1 MSKHDRNP
9 NGLLKKLIPVIIC
22 IVILVVMAIILNN
35 EDQKPEQR
43 GTVSGDFYQDNF
55 IEVNGQKYAEKKDLL
70 PILLIGYDKSE
81 NSAGYGY
88 RNGGQSDFMLLLVLD
103 EESKTIHR
111 LQLERDTMTE
121 VKVLSVLGKDAG
133 TNTLQLCLSHGY
145 GNVPEECNKRTVEA
159 VSHLLQ
165 GIDIQFYIAM
175 NLDGIPVLND
185 AIGGVDVLIEDDFTG
200 VDDTLIQG
208 QIIHLEGL
216 HATNFVRTRKSIGKG
231 TNEERMR
238 RHRTYLEAA
247 STQLRKNIASDKS
260 WINTFLA
267 DTNDIL
273 ETNLSRGRLINEV
286 NRAKEYDILPVETFT
301 GEYKIGRDGYME
313 FHPDQDSILSWVL
326 NTFYTRVPER

>member
-1 MSKHDRNP
+1 M
-9 NGLLKKLIPVIIC
+9 V
-22 IVILVVMAIILNN
+22 IILNN
-35 EDQKPEQR
+35 EDQETEQR
-43 GTVSGDFYQDNF
+43 GTISANFYQDEM
-55 IEVNGQKYAEKKDLL
+55 IEVNGQKYAEKKNLL

-103 EESKTIHR
+103 EDSKTIHR

-145 GNVPEECNKRTVEA
+145 GNVPEECNNRTVEA

-165 GIDIQFYIAM
+165 GIDIPFYIAM

-200 VDDTLIQG
+200 TDDTLIQG
-208 QIIHLEGL
+208 QTVHLEGA
-216 HATNFVRTRKSIGKG
+216 HATAYIRARMSVGEG

-247 STQLRKNIASDKS
+247 STQLRKNVAADKS
-260 WINTFLA
+260 WINKFLA
-267 DTNDIL
+267 DTSDVL

-286 NRAKEYDILPVETFT
+286 NRAKDYDILPVATFT

-313 FHPDQDSILSWVL
+313 FHPDEDSILSWVL
-326 NTFYTRVPER
+326 NTFYTSVPEQ